1 MTYIAALGF
10 AGQREGGTGT
20 PGTTNMAKASGI
32 AITAGDVCNSD
43 TGTAP
48 DSLRTAPT
56 SGTGPFYVCTETAPI
71 GQTGVSVCYDG
82 EVIVQSDGSGAIEPN
97 QVVVTSAAAAGK
109 VAGRAAEAA
118 NRCVGVYLRHVGEKS
133 GASSAPTAVA
143 AAVEKI
149 VIRLGA
155 QV

>member
-32 AITAGDVCNSD
+32 AITAGDICNID

-56 SGTGPFYVCTETAPI
+56 SGTAPFYGCTETAAI
-71 GQTGVSVCYDG
+71 GTTGVSVCYDG
-82 EVIVQSDGSGAIEPN
+82 EFVTTADGAIEPN
-97 QVVVTSAAAAGK
+97 QVVVSSATTAGR
-109 VAGRAAEAA
+109 VTGRAAEAA
-118 NRCVGVYLRHVGEKS
+118 NRVVGRYLRHIGEKS
-133 GASSAPTAVA
+133 GAANAPTPA
-143 AAVEKI
+143 AANEKI
-149 VIRLGA
+149 VIKLGA
-155 QV
+155 ENV